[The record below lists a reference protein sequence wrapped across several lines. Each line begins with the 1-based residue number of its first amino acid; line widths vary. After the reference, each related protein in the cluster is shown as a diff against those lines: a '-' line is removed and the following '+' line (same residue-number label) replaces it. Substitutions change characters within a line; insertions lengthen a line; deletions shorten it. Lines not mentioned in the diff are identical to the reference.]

1 MGPFK
6 VNSSI
11 HWQLEWAHPMPM
23 AAFVGSRN
31 GPIQAHWQYAS
42 VVAMGPFRSIGN
54 ITLHLHWAHP
64 FISAI
69 LFMGPS
75 VTYNY
80 FTKWVHLDFSDL
92 FEQFARGLYRARRH
106 IVCHGLIVNAS
117 NQYKVCLIIRGLH
130 WTNGLFLWVKV
141 IRSELPF
148 TRDPCCENSPI
159 ESSRIAIAGI

>member
-6 VNSSI
+6 VNGSI
-11 HWQLEWAHPMPM
+11 HWQLEWAHPMPT

-31 GPIQAHWQYAS
+31 GPIQAHRQYAS
-42 VVAMGPFRSIGN
+42 VVAMGPFGSIGN
-54 ITLHLHWAHP
+54 ITLHPHWAHP

-80 FTKWVHLDFSDL
+80 FTKWVHLGFSDL

-106 IVCHGLIVNAS
+106 IVCHGLEKWRRREAS
-117 NQYKVCLIIRGLH
+117 FFEDSTLG
-130 WTNGLFLWVKV
+130 
-141 IRSELPF
+141 
-148 TRDPCCENSPI
+148 
-159 ESSRIAIAGI
+159 